1 MAIPLIPILA
11 ALAAGGSLVP
21 HAAGGM
27 IVTGAGGY
35 IAGTYLSTAAI
46 GAIAGSAT
54 AGVSG
59 LGVAAVASFSGVA
72 TSVIGSTEVLGTTLG
87 ATGLKGMLM
96 SIGILPST
104 PIVLLPIVLIGCV
117 VASIGFVY
125 VWRRFRKKFQSA
137 RDGREAQFTE
147 TEAKILER
155 LIKRMGKQ
163 LPPPPSMDKLPPPK

>member
-27 IVTGAGGY
+27 IVTGMGGY
-35 IAGTYLSTAAI
+35 ITGTYLSTAAI

-54 AGVSG
+54 VGVSG
-59 LGVAAVASFSGVA
+59 LVVAAVASFSGLA
-72 TSVIGSTEVLGTTLG
+72 TSVIGSTGVMGTTLG

-104 PIVLLPIVLIGCV
+104 SIVLLPIVLIGCV
-117 VASIGFVY
+117 VASIGFIY
-125 VWRRFRKKFQSA
+125 VWRRFRKKLHSA
-137 RDGREAQFTE
+137 GDGREVEFTE
-147 TEAKILER
+147 TEAKLVER

-163 LPPPPSMDKLPPPK
+163 LPSPPSMDKLALPK